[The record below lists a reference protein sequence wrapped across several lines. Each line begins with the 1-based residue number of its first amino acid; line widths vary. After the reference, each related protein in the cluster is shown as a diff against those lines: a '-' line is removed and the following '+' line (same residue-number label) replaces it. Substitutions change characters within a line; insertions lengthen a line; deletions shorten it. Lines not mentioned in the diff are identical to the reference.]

1 MPLTF
6 IWTLRRPIRERILI
20 GCLMGLGIFAT
31 ATTIV
36 RADRLRVEV
45 EQTLFEHL
53 YLAIWAKLELDAGIV
68 AACAPC
74 LKAPAEKFLR
84 RLGILTSRA
93 SNAISK
99 PSFVVSNAHHDL
111 PLGQVST
118 VQLNGETGSCDGPSQ
133 NSDIKHS
140 AQRDVNT
147 IASES
152 GEWEAERTKRSTKFQ
167 VFFRL

>member
-31 ATTIV
+31 ATAIV
-36 RADRLRVEV
+36 RADRLRIEV

-53 YLAIWAKLELDAGIV
+53 YLAIWAKLELDAGII

-74 LKAPAEKFLR
+74 LKAPAENFLR

-99 PSFVVSNAHHDL
+99 PSFVTSDAHRDR
-111 PLGQVST
+111 PSGQVSI
-118 VQLNGETGSCDGPSQ
+118 VLLNGEAGSCDGRSQ
-133 NSDIKHS
+133 NSEAKPS
-140 AQRDVNT
+140 SQS
-147 IASES
+147 ASES
-152 GEWEAERTKRSTKFQ
+152 R
-167 VFFRL
+167 V